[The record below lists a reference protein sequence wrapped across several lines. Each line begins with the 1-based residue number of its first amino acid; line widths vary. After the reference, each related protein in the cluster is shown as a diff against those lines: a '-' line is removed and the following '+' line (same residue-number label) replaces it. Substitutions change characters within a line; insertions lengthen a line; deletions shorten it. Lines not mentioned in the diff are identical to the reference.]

1 MKNVILIVE
10 DETYMLNA
18 LTEKFRNE
26 DFYVLQAK
34 DGQEG
39 LEIALKEK
47 PDIIILD
54 LLMPVKGGMET
65 LKDLR
70 ESGEWGEKVPVVIL
84 TNLDSSDEI
93 LKGVTE
99 WSPSYYFIKSDIDLK
114 EVVRKVKEMLE

>member
-18 LTEKFRNE
+18 LTDKFKNE
-26 DFYVLQAK
+26 NFHVLQAR
-34 DGQEG
+34 DGREG
-39 LEIALKEK
+39 LKVALREK

-54 LLMPVKGGMET
+54 LLMPTKGGMET

-70 ESGEWGEKVPVVIL
+70 ESGEWGKKVPVVVL
-84 TNLDSSDEI
+84 TNLDPNDDI

-99 WSPSYYFIKSDIDLK
+99 WLPSYYFIKSDIGLR
-114 EVVRKVKEMLE
+114 EVVERVKEILK